1 MPDRPALWLSAIGVG
16 LCLVSGVGLLLLAAG
31 LALPWWAYL
40 AWFGLGLGGTVA
52 ASFVLDSVKD
62 WRVAKADLY
71 GQWQRHEAQEI
82 ENRRRA
88 AELEAAQRGAEPA
101 ESAHRATAVAVW
113 RFMRAGDALGFAW
126 DGLNEAGVL
135 KFDAWMRVKDFYLLY
150 PADSPVLT
158 DRGGS
163 AGTVWSPTWTLGR
176 VGDLLAMDELPLPPG
191 APPVVSGEFAVK
203 QNANGQK
210 KRKAGAVVEG
220 VARQAGSD

>member
-88 AELEAAQRGAEPA
+88 AELEAALSAGSEPDDA
-101 ESAHRATAVAVW
+101 PRRAAALGVW
-113 RFMRAGDALGFAW
+113 RFFLAGNALGFAL
-126 DGLNEAGVL
+126 DGLTAAGVVTQPTWQRL
-135 KFDAWMRVKDFYLLY
+135 KDFYLQW
-150 PADSPVLT
+150 PENGPVLV

-163 AGTVWSPTWTLGR
+163 VGTVWSPTWTLGR
-176 VGDLLAMDELPLPPG
+176 VGDELALGALPLPLG
-191 APPVVSGEFAVK
+191 APPEVGVYVPS
-203 QNANGQK
+203 QHNASGQK
-210 KRKAGAVVEG
+210 KRKAGAVIEG
-220 VARQAGSD
+220 VAREAGQ